1 MALHGDDLVC
11 HEAQFLRV
19 VRGEK
24 NQAAFVRLPLAD
36 ALDNPLAQRLVQSLE
51 RLVHQEERRGES
63 EGTSDGDPLLLA
75 VAEFRRAMAFQS
87 REFHLLEQFLGDPD
101 RRGAVEK
108 RGQRK
113 GDVLESRKVGEQERL
128 LGDKGDGCRRIRMN
142 RASGGAQRAA
152 QKA

>member
-1 MALHGDDLVC
+1 
-11 HEAQFLRV
+11 
-19 VRGEK
+19 
-24 NQAAFVRLPLAD
+24 
-36 ALDNPLAQRLVQSLE
+36 
-51 RLVHQEERRGES
+51 
-63 EGTSDGDPLLLA
+63 
-75 VAEFRRAMAFQS
+75 MAFQP

-101 RRGAVEK
+101 RRGSVEK

-113 GDVLESRKVGEQERL
+113 GDILESRKVGEQERL